1 MPHSPYVPHIE
12 LLLGALRINRERLG
26 SRAKIAVDARLLR
39 ALIQA
44 LAATLPFDEAFYR
57 ATYPDLDAA
66 ARSGEIPDLHQHFID
81 SGFIEG
87 RFGAAA
93 AVDEQFYKAAYP
105 DVGEAVA
112 RGELVS
118 AQEHYLRSGAGE
130 GRVPSEALRP
140 VVDAWM
146 AVLRDDTAR

>member
-26 SRAKIAVDARLLR
+26 SRAKVAVDARLLR

-87 RFGAAA
+87 RFGAAGP
-93 AVDEQFYKAAYP
+93 VDEAYYVATYP

-112 RGELVS
+112 RGELAS
-118 AQEHYLRSGAGE
+118 GQEHYLRSGAGE

-140 VVDAWM
+140 MVDAWM
-146 AVLRDDTAR
+146 SILRDDTAR